1 MKTIVCNSPNQLL
14 VTERK
19 RPAVKEGEALVK
31 IHRIGVCGTDIHAYH
46 GRQPFFSYPRVL
58 GHELSGEI
66 AELNEENQDL
76 SLGDKVAIIPYLE
89 CGQCIA
95 CRKGK
100 PNCCR
105 NIQVL
110 GVHTDGGMQ
119 EYISVPTSH
128 LIKIN
133 QLSYDQAAIVECLSI
148 GAHAVRR
155 ANIQRDEYVLVI
167 GAGPI
172 GLGIMQ
178 YAKLAGAKVIVM
190 DMSMERLKF
199 CQKWASPD
207 YTVNAKENPEYDIAE
222 ITNGDYPTAVFDATG
237 NINSMNNAYKYAA
250 HGGSIIYVGL
260 VQAELQFSDQEFHKR
275 ELTIYASRN
284 ATKEDFETVINSLEE
299 GKIDIQPFITCNVSL
314 ESLPERF
321 EDLTA
326 PETGNIK
333 IMIELP

>member
-1 MKTIVCNSPNQLL
+1 MKTIVCNSPNHFL
-14 VTERK
+14 VTEREM
-19 RPAVKEGEALVK
+19 PAVKEGEALVK
-31 IHRIGVCGTDIHAYH
+31 IHRIGICGTDIHAYH

-66 AELNEENQDL
+66 AELNGENHDF
-76 SLGDKVAIIPYLE
+76 SIGEKVAIIPYLE
-89 CGQCIA
+89 CGECIA

-119 EYISVPTSH
+119 EYISVPISH

-133 QLSYDQAAIVECLSI
+133 PLTYDQAALVECLSI

-155 ANIQRDEYVLVI
+155 AGIQKDEFVLVI

-178 YAKLAGAKVIVM
+178 YVRLAGAKVIAM
-190 DMSMERLKF
+190 DMSEERLEF

-207 YTVNAKENPEYDIAE
+207 YTVNAKENPESAIEE
-222 ITNGDYPTAVFDATG
+222 ITIGDYPTVVFDATG
-237 NINSMNNAYKYAA
+237 NINSMNNAFKYTA
-250 HGGSIIYVGL
+250 HGGSLIYVGL
-260 VQAELQFSDQEFHKR
+260 VQADLQFPDQEFHKR
-275 ELTIYASRN
+275 ELTMFASRN
-284 ATKEDFETVINSLEE
+284 ATKEDFETVIKSVEE
-299 GKIDIQPFITCNVSL
+299 GKIDVQPFITSNVPL
-314 ESLPERF
+314 DSLPERF
-321 EDLTA
+321 EELTA
-326 PETGNIK
+326 PGTGNIK
-333 IMIELP
+333 IMVELS

>member
-1 MKTIVCNSPNQLL
+1 MKTVVCNSPNHFL
-14 VTERK
+14 VTEREM
-19 RPAVKEGEALVK
+19 PVVKEGEVLVK
-31 IHRIGVCGTDIHAYH
+31 IHRIGICGTDIHAYH

-66 AELNEENQDL
+66 AELNGKNHDFSIGE
-76 SLGDKVAIIPYLE
+76 KVTIIPYLE
-89 CGQCIA
+89 CGECIA

-119 EYISVPTSH
+119 EYIRVPISH

-133 QLSYDQAAIVECLSI
+133 QLTYDQAALVECLSI

-155 ANIQRDEYVLVI
+155 AAIQKDEFVLVI

-178 YAKLAGAKVIVM
+178 YVRLAGAKVIAM
-190 DMSMERLKF
+190 DMGEERLEF

-207 YTVNAKENPEYDIAE
+207 YTVNAKENPESAIEE
-222 ITNGDYPTAVFDATG
+222 ITNGDYPTVVFDATG
-237 NINSMNNAYKYAA
+237 NINSMNNAYKYTA
-250 HGGSIIYVGL
+250 HGGSLIYVGL
-260 VQAELQFSDQEFHKR
+260 VQADLQFPDQEFHKR
-275 ELTIYASRN
+275 ELTMFASRN
-284 ATKEDFETVINSLEE
+284 ANKEDFETVIKSLEE
-299 GKIDIQPFITCNVSL
+299 GEIDVQPFITSNVPL
-314 ESLPERF
+314 DALPDRF
-321 EDLTA
+321 EELTA
-326 PETGNIK
+326 PGTGNIK
-333 IMIELP
+333 IMVELS